1 MKRKVVGVG
10 VGTMK
15 EEVEMIT
22 KTEETAETMDLENP
36 ESTDHVMSRMTG
48 WGTETTGGGVDP
60 AREEEM

>member
-48 WGTETTGGGVDP
+48 WGTQTYGGGVDP
-60 AREEEM
+60 AIEEEM